1 MHVPLCATGVFTPF
15 QVEELRK
22 ANLAKIICDNADD
35 IQQVPRDVFVLQ
47 NVSEF
52 VSCSEIE
59 DVNLN
64 AWKECEGEGWEEDV
78 RGGSSNGYLLP
89 CEVFKHAQRDGGGW
103 ETDHRQPEWAM
114 SCTEYTLCVM
124 VTMVAGAITVLLSN
138 VLSD

>member
-1 MHVPLCATGVFTPF
+1 MWVCFCCAVGVFTPF

-52 VSCSEIE
+52 VSCSDIE

-64 AWKECEGEGWEEDV
+64 AWQECEGE
-78 RGGSSNGYLLP
+78 
-89 CEVFKHAQRDGGGW
+89 
-103 ETDHRQPEWAM
+103 
-114 SCTEYTLCVM
+114 
-124 VTMVAGAITVLLSN
+124 SN
-138 VLSD
+138 VYRLDVKR